1 MTGWRHGLQWVEAQV
16 HPIVTVSPRMK
27 TPLKPSARQIQ
38 ALAPRYMQ
46 AFRCVGSD
54 CVETCCGS
62 WNIAIDERTYQ
73 RYQTIRIEP
82 LAGMLRQHVQ
92 RHADPAASH
101 GAFASISLKMDE
113 PCPMLDADQLCSIQ
127 KTLGAEALSGTCN
140 DYPRVFVHDG
150 LRLGLCASLSCPEAA
165 RLALSDAAALDMSEL
180 SLEFNP
186 ELAPALHRRR
196 DPLSS
201 AEEPDLVR
209 RHAPVL
215 ASVMDALLRLE
226 HLSAEQALV
235 YGGLLWRR
243 VAALGEAAGDA
254 SREASGEAPGT
265 PSEAQLEQVLD
276 QFLRPDTLSR
286 AADLVQGLPVPKEAQ
301 FSLLLG
307 ASQRFM
313 REHGGRASFR
323 ALMDEVSQG
332 LLLGQ
337 PLAVC
342 LARYQEA
349 ESQVLRPFLAQHPH
363 LLKNYTLNA
372 LQAAVFPRRGTA
384 ELQAEYM
391 DLAVRVALIR
401 FYLVGLAAL
410 RGPAFGTDDVVRAV
424 YGVARNIEHNRR
436 FMPGVMQQLQEQG
449 ALRLEVLATLLL

>member
-1 MTGWRHGLQWVEAQV
+1 MK
-16 HPIVTVSPRMK
+16 K
-27 TPLKPSARQIQ
+27 TPQKPSARRIQ
-38 ALAPRYMQ
+38 AWAPRYMQ
-46 AFRCVGSD
+46 AFRCVGAD
-54 CVETCCGS
+54 CVESCCGS

-82 LAGMLRQHVQ
+82 LASRLREHVQ
-92 RHADPAASH
+92 RHDDPAGAH
-101 GAFASISLKMDE
+101 GAYASIPLKLDE
-113 PCPMLDADQLCSIQ
+113 FCPMLDTDRLCSIQ
-127 KTLGAEALSGTCN
+127 KTLGAEALSGTCS

-150 LRLGLCASLSCPEAA
+150 QKLGLCASLSCPEAA

-180 SLEFNP
+180 TLEFNP
-186 ELAPALHRRR
+186 EQAPALHRQR
-196 DPLSS
+196 DAFPS
-201 AEEPDLVR
+201 ATETDLVR

-215 ASVMDALLRLE
+215 ASVMDALLRLDT
-226 HLSAEQALV
+226 LSAEQALV

-243 VAALGEAAGDA
+243 VAALGEGGEGGAGDC
-254 SREASGEAPGT
+254 E
-265 PSEAQLEQVLD
+265 PSEQALEQLLE
-276 QFLRPDTLSR
+276 QFLRPDSLAR
-286 AADLVQGLPVPKEAQ
+286 APELVQGLPALKEAQ

-307 ASQRFM
+307 ASQRFL

-332 LLLGQ
+332 LQLGQ

-349 ESQVLRPFLAQHPH
+349 EAQVLRPFLAQHPH

-372 LQAAVFPRRGTA
+372 LQAAVFPRQGTA
-384 ELQAEYM
+384 ELQTEYM
-391 DLAVRVALIR
+391 DLAVRLALIR

-410 RGPAFGTDDVVRAV
+410 RGSAFGSEDVIRAV

>member
-1 MTGWRHGLQWVEAQV
+1 
-16 HPIVTVSPRMK
+16 MK
-27 TPLKPSARQIQ
+27 TTAPRKPAAPRRIQ

-46 AFRCVGSD
+46 SFRCVGAD
-54 CVETCCGS
+54 CVETCCGG
-62 WNIAIDERTYQ
+62 WNIAIDEPTFR
-73 RYQTIRIEP
+73 RYQTVRIEP
-82 LAGMLRQHVQ
+82 LASMLRSHVK
-92 RHADPAASH
+92 RHADAAAAH
-101 GAFASISLKMDE
+101 GAHASIPLQLDE
-113 PCPMLDADQLCSIQ
+113 TCPMLDSDRLCSIQ
-127 KTLGAEALSGTCN
+127 KNLGAEALSGTCN

-150 LRLGLCASLSCPEAA
+150 QKLGLCASLSCPEAA

-180 SLEFNP
+180 TLEFNP
-186 ELAPALHRRR
+186 EQAPALHRQR
-196 DPLSS
+196 DAFPS
-201 AEEPDLVR
+201 AEETDLVR

-226 HLSAEQALV
+226 SLSAEQALV

-243 VAALGEAAGDA
+243 VAALGEGA
-254 SREASGEAPGT
+254 EP
-265 PSEAQLEQVLD
+265 PSELALEQLLD
-276 QFLRPDTLSR
+276 QFLRPDSLAR
-286 AADLVQGLPVPKEAQ
+286 APALVQGLPALKDAQ

-332 LLLGQ
+332 LRLGQ
-337 PLAVC
+337 ALEVC
-342 LARYQEA
+342 LTRYQEA
-349 ESQVLRPFLAQHPH
+349 DAQVLRPFLAQHPH
-363 LLKNYTLNA
+363 LLKNYILNA
-372 LQAAVFPRRGTA
+372 LQAAVFPRQGTA
-384 ELQAEYM
+384 TLQTEYM
-391 DLAVRVALIR
+391 DLAVRLALIR

-410 RGPAFGTDDVVRAV
+410 RGPAFGQDDVVRAV